1 VTFYAESVVR
11 AWAYTAREL
20 AASQEENEVL
30 VDEVRKLR
38 EERRDYLAAASVS
51 PSTVLRVI
59 PRPLCCLPPYMFQS
73 GCFR

>member
-1 VTFYAESVVR
+1 VTFYAGSVVR

-30 VDEVRKLR
+30 VGEVRKLK
-38 EERRDYLAAASVS
+38 EERRDYLATARVS

-59 PRPLCCLPPYMFQS
+59 PRPICYLPQYMFQG